1 MTNKNH
7 KPKSMKHLR
16 QVVLIFFCLAA
27 IGASAQETNSA
38 TFTLPQA
45 IEYATKNSPNYLN
58 AALDQQ
64 TAEYKKKEIT
74 AAGLP
79 QVNGSIDIKD
89 FVVIPTTL
97 LPAAFAGGAPGQF
110 IPLKFGTQY
119 QSTAGFS
126 ASQILFSND
135 YIFAL
140 KAQREYLNL
149 SRINVNRSKAELAS
163 QVSKAYYSVLI
174 NRDRVKL
181 LDANIKR
188 LGKMYED
195 TKSLNSQ
202 GFTEQI
208 DVERLEVQF
217 NNLVSEMDK
226 TQKLIGLSET
236 MLKFQMG
243 YDLKQPIILADSLS
257 AFESDFQELNT
268 SNIDISQRPE
278 YQLLVSQQKLYELD
292 AKRLKWGYLP
302 TLAAYGSYQ
311 WTSNRNNPDFLTSD
325 NNVPTKMWFKT
336 VLIGATLNVNIFD
349 GFARHNKIKQAEIT
363 AMKNQNTLKNM
374 ELGAQLEATMASIT
388 YANAFSTLKMQKK
401 NMELANHVVEVA
413 QKKYEAGVGSN
424 LEVTNAETSLKE
436 AQTNYYN
443 AVFDMIVA
451 KLDYQK
457 ATGTLK

>member
-1 MTNKNH
+1 
-7 KPKSMKHLR
+7 MKHLK
-16 QVVLIFFCLAA
+16 QYVLIFFCLAA
-27 IGASAQETNSA
+27 VGASAQETNSA
-38 TFTLPQA
+38 SFTLPQA

-64 TAEYKKKEIT
+64 SAEYRRKEIA
-74 AAGLP
+74 AAGYP
-79 QVNGSIDIKD
+79 QINGSIDIKD
-89 FVVIPTTL
+89 FLVLPTQL
-97 LPAAFAGGAPGQF
+97 LPADFAGGPKGTF
-110 IPLKFGTQY
+110 IPIQFGTKY

-126 ASQILFSND
+126 GSQLIFSND

-140 KAQREYLNL
+140 KASREYLNL
-149 SRINVNRSKAELAS
+149 SRINVNRSKAELAT

-174 NRDRVKL
+174 NRDRIKL
-181 LDANIKR
+181 LDANIQR
-188 LGKMYED
+188 LGKIYQD
-195 TKSLNSQ
+195 TKALNTQ
-202 GFTEQI
+202 GFVEQI
-208 DVERLEVQF
+208 DVERLEVQY

-226 TQKLIGLSET
+226 TQKLVGLSET

-243 YDLKQPIILADSLS
+243 YDLKQQIILADSLQ
-257 AFESDFQELNT
+257 AFDTEFQELNT

-325 NNVPTKMWFKT
+325 NNVPTKMWYKT
-336 VLIGATLNVNIFD
+336 VLIGATLNINIFD
-349 GFARHNKIKQAEIT
+349 GFSRHNKIRQAEIT
-363 AMKNQNTLKNM
+363 ALKNQNTLKNM
-374 ELGAQLEATMASIT
+374 ELGAQLEATMAGIT
-388 YANAFSTLKMQKK
+388 YSNAFSTLKMQKK
-401 NMELANHVVEVA
+401 NMELAAHVVEVA